1 MPSLFQLVF
10 ISNWRYEEQKQDIVH
25 LDELVESIYE
35 EDQKNYQPLFK
46 SEIEVLS
53 GVIVVLNSL
62 NKFFGLFGI
71 TAFPYPLIQ
80 ELQQAVQEDAA

>member
-10 ISNWRYEEQKQDIVH
+10 ISNWRYEDNRRNIIH

-35 EDQKNYQPLFK
+35 EDQKNHKPLFK

-71 TAFPYPLIQ
+71 TAFPYLLLQ